1 MKLILA
7 SNKLRSKQREDEL
20 SSQLQRCSK
29 ALEDQLF
36 SLEVD
41 RPGLRQQIV
50 LQKLQERFANLRT
63 VTLRGIEFVLDPIW
77 IRKVVE
83 KASLQQKDRKKLLGK
98 TTKIHDMSIGEIKDL
113 LLDFH
118 QLGLDLSKTIGCRIQ
133 SDSLVFHFIR
143 EPVLFQHALGL
154 ADAVH
159 MSLFNLGLT
168 VRFPAKK
175 RVKEKSFFGYRWYFK
190 GWSSRASR
198 VVNVYSTSDRKFRLL
213 LHYLR
218 VFPKHLKEKE
228 YVKMIKFS
236 MNDLFSAQMNQE
248 RPDPYKYQIPIF
260 PRETQRRLDRNLGTN
275 PKLRCRLY
283 FNILQ
288 SKSLCA
294 PVGVDMIEE
303 QYEKHRE
310 SLCRPQEE
318 CLIVPQDFLRKLY
331 LYGKKV
337 GEEISDRGLYD
348 PKKTVF
354 PNTRATVEL
363 PRHRGGA
370 EKQLRPQR
378 QYFKGSA
385 METLISDLRGKKLN
399 SDPHSFHLNPQNQMG
414 ATRLE
419 PLVVGLFGPPASGK
433 TTLVQV
439 LTRRLWKLYFSE
451 MEFNDVVYS
460 RSCATSHW
468 DGYNNQPI
476 VVLDDFGQNHEDR
489 SDLSEFEQLVSSN
502 RYVLPMAS
510 LEDKGRLF
518 TSPIIIATS
527 NMAYGS
533 NFNNLGNGL
542 TVEEPEAVWRRF
554 KIPILL
560 LKDGTP
566 DQPKTKMYL
575 QRVETRLEDDDHWL
589 KKHQVLAPSQEYVH
603 PVTQNVQCWGSPSSR
618 KLGPSKEPF
627 FQGTRL
633 MGTEALVSKIK
644 EQLELHIS
652 YHDEFLEG
660 FWDQKIVSARIK
672 AEIDQDSQGVCAR
685 IDAKEVELPHLPTDH
700 QVVQR
705 FPALP
710 PYHPPVV
717 DAIALS
723 EPLKV
728 RMITK
733 AEAETK
739 VLKPLQMALFQY
751 LGQQPQFALT
761 SGCTK
766 STLLDSFE
774 ESALAWI
781 DRIEQQIQ
789 SIESRSEEGD
799 LWLSGDYTAA
809 TDNFPMSVTN
819 ALLEGILSEIDHEPT
834 RMWARWE
841 CSPHIIRYPIG
852 LDDGVQTSG
861 QLMGSLL
868 SFPLLCFLNDFIVS
882 ESGFEKGKYLIN
894 GDDVVAKGPM
904 STITQWRNI
913 APQVGLSLSLGKNF
927 ISEDFCTVNSQL
939 FYNAECQ
946 HTGKVSCQTRTGLS
960 LGFCFQESQFYF
972 GCHDEMYQEFIRR
985 NILELRKTPRSL
997 FVSTDLGGLGLVTDL
1012 PRVDRKL
1019 AHQVYL
1025 RDFLKP
1031 FLSSP
1036 NVPGFPDYQVL
1047 MIPEFQNDWTRGC
1060 LKDLDESEK
1069 TLNIL
1074 RQVFAEEPVLECFS
1088 SDLTHCEFKKDL
1100 KQIGDQLD
1108 PVLLDQ
1114 FHKTKLTDLPI
1125 LSSRRINVLFV
1136 KSGNVRWI
1144 RKRILDH
1151 VVQCLIHVA
1160 NNPQFEDF
1168 GDELRSLTLEELKD
1182 FDLLSSCRSLFEPDF
1197 EHVQQKF
1204 IPFEGFEDLL
1214 DSDFK
1219 ERTQPPKLFPHDQIE
1234 EFRRFDL
1241 PGETV
1246 GIDHPKDLPR

>member
-1 MKLILA
+1 
-7 SNKLRSKQREDEL
+7 
-20 SSQLQRCSK
+20 
-29 ALEDQLF
+29 
-36 SLEVD
+36 
-41 RPGLRQQIV
+41 
-50 LQKLQERFANLRT
+50 
-63 VTLRGIEFVLDPIW
+63 
-77 IRKVVE
+77 
-83 KASLQQKDRKKLLGK
+83 
-98 TTKIHDMSIGEIKDL
+98 
-113 LLDFH
+113 
-118 QLGLDLSKTIGCRIQ
+118 
-133 SDSLVFHFIR
+133 
-143 EPVLFQHALGL
+143 
-154 ADAVH
+154 
-159 MSLFNLGLT
+159 
-168 VRFPAKK
+168 
-175 RVKEKSFFGYRWYFK
+175 
-190 GWSSRASR
+190 
-198 VVNVYSTSDRKFRLL
+198 
-213 LHYLR
+213 
-218 VFPKHLKEKE
+218 
-228 YVKMIKFS
+228 
-236 MNDLFSAQMNQE
+236 
-248 RPDPYKYQIPIF
+248 
-260 PRETQRRLDRNLGTN
+260 
-275 PKLRCRLY
+275 
-283 FNILQ
+283 
-288 SKSLCA
+288 
-294 PVGVDMIEE
+294 
-303 QYEKHRE
+303 
-310 SLCRPQEE
+310 
-318 CLIVPQDFLRKLY
+318 
-331 LYGKKV
+331 
-337 GEEISDRGLYD
+337 
-348 PKKTVF
+348 
-354 PNTRATVEL
+354 
-363 PRHRGGA
+363 
-370 EKQLRPQR
+370 
-378 QYFKGSA
+378 
-385 METLISDLRGKKLN
+385 METLLSDLQGESLS
-399 SDPHSFHLNPQNQMG
+399 SDPLDRHLDPNNQKG

-433 TTLVQV
+433 TTLVQA
-439 LTRRLWKLYFSE
+439 LTRRLWKMYFSE
-451 MEFNDVVYS
+451 MDFDDVVYS

-468 DGYNNQPI
+468 DGYINQPI

-502 RYVLPMAS
+502 RYILPMAS
-510 LEDKGRLF
+510 LEEKGRIF

-533 NFNNLGNGL
+533 NFNLLGNGL

-560 LKDGTP
+560 LKDESKNYP
-566 DQPKTKMYL
+566 STKMYL
-575 QRVETRLEDDDHWL
+575 QRIETDVNDSHW
-589 KKHQVLAPSQEYVH
+589 KRKHQVLPKRGYFEH
-603 PVTQNVQCWGSPSSR
+603 PVTQSSLCNGSNSIRSKP
-618 KLGPSKEPF
+618 KKEPF
-627 FQGTRL
+627 FEGTRL
-633 MGTEALVSKIK
+633 ESVEALADYINQ
-644 EQLELHIS
+644 QLKLHTS

-672 AEIDQDSQGVCAR
+672 AEIDQESQGVCAR
-685 IDAKEVELPHLPTDH
+685 ISAKEIDFPHLPNDH

-705 FPALP
+705 FPAVP
-710 PYHPPVV
+710 PYHPPIV

-739 VLKPLQMALFQY
+739 VLKPLQMALFEY

-766 STLLDSFE
+766 SSLLDSFQ
-774 ESALAWI
+774 ESSKAWI

-789 SIESRSEEGD
+789 SIDLRSQEGD

-819 ALLEGILSEIDHEPT
+819 ALLEGILSQIDHEPT

-882 ESGFEKGKYLIN
+882 ESGFEKGQYLIN
-894 GDDVVAKGPM
+894 GDDVVAKGSM
-904 STITQWRNI
+904 STIKKWQCN

-927 ISEDFCTVNSQL
+927 VDEDFCTVNSQL
-939 FYNAECQ
+939 FFKAECQ

-972 GCHDEMYQEFIRR
+972 GCHDDMYQEFIRR

-997 FVSTDLGGLGLVTDL
+997 FVSTDLGGLGLETDL
-1012 PRVDRKL
+1012 NRVDRRL

-1036 NVPGFPDYQVL
+1036 QVPGFPEYQIL
-1047 MIPEFQNDWTRGC
+1047 MIPEFQNELTRGC

-1074 RQVFAEEPVLECFS
+1074 RQVFTKEPILESFS
-1088 SDLTHCEFKKDL
+1088 SDLTHTEFGKDF
-1100 KQIGDQLD
+1100 KQIKDQLD

-1125 LSSRRINVLFV
+1125 LSSRRVNVLFV
-1136 KSGNVRWI
+1136 QSGKVRWI

-1151 VVQCLIHVA
+1151 IVQCLIQVSEA
-1160 NNPQFEDF
+1160 PQLEDF
-1168 GDELRSLTLEELKD
+1168 GDEIRRLTLDELKD
-1182 FDLLSSCRSLFEPDF
+1182 FDLLSSCQQLFDPDF
-1197 EHVQQKF
+1197 EHIEQKF
-1204 IPFEGFEDLL
+1204 IPFEGFENLL

-1219 ERTQPPKLFPHDQIE
+1219 KRTQSPKLFPHDQIE

>member
-1 MKLILA
+1 
-7 SNKLRSKQREDEL
+7 
-20 SSQLQRCSK
+20 
-29 ALEDQLF
+29 LEDQLF

-83 KASLQQKDRKKLLGK
+83 RASLQQKDRKKLLGR
-98 TTKIHDMSIGEIKDL
+98 TARLHDMSTGEVKDL

-118 QLGLDLSKTIGCRIQ
+118 QLGLDLPKTMGCRIH
-133 SDSLVFHFIR
+133 SDSLVFHYIR
-143 EPVLFQHALGL
+143 EPALFQHALGL

-175 RVKEKSFFGYRWYFK
+175 QVKEKSFFGYRWYFK
-190 GWSSRASR
+190 GWSSRANR
-198 VVNVYSTSDRKFRLL
+198 IVNVYSTSDRKFRLL

-218 VFPKHLKEKE
+218 VFPKHLKENE

-236 MNDLFSAQMNQE
+236 MNDLFSVQMGQD

-275 PKLRCRLY
+275 SKLRCRLY

-331 LYGKKV
+331 RYGQKV
-337 GEEISDRGLYD
+337 GKEISERGLYD
-348 PKKTVF
+348 PSKTVF
-354 PNTRATVEL
+354 PNTRATVERA
-363 PRHRGGA
+363 RHKGGA
-370 EKQLRPQR
+370 EKHLRPSR

-385 METLISDLRGKKLN
+385 METLISDLEGQRIESEPL
-399 SDPHSFHLNPQNQMG
+399 SHHFDPNNQKG
-414 ATRLE
+414 STRLE
-419 PLVVGLFGPPASGK
+419 PFVVGLFGPPASGK

-439 LTRRLWKLYFSE
+439 LTRRFWKMYFSE
-451 MEFNDVVYS
+451 MDFDDVVYS

-468 DGYNNQPI
+468 DGYKHQPI

-542 TVEEPEAVWRRF
+542 TVEEPEAIWRRF

-566 DQPKTKMYL
+566 EHPKTKMYL
-575 QRVETRLEDDDHWL
+575 QRCEESLDDDHWRG
-589 KKHQVLAPSQEYVH
+589 KHQVLSPGEKYSH
-603 PVTQNVQCWGSPSSR
+603 PTTQSTLCYGSDKLTKMR
-618 KLGPSKEPF
+618 KTGPSKEPF
-627 FQGTRL
+627 FVGTRL
-633 MGTEALVSKIK
+633 GSVEALVSHFEK
-644 EQLELHIS
+644 QLKLHIT

-672 AEIDQDSQGVCAR
+672 AEIDQESQGVCAR
-685 IDAKEVELPHLPTDH
+685 IDAKEIDFPHLPHDH

-705 FPALP
+705 FSAIP

-751 LGQQPQFALT
+751 LGSQPQFALT

-766 STLLDSFE
+766 SSLLDSFE

-781 DRIEQQIQ
+781 NRIEQQIQ
-789 SIESRSEEGD
+789 SIDSRTEDGD

-819 ALLEGILSEIDHEPT
+819 ALLEGILSYIDHEPT

-841 CSPHIIRYPIG
+841 CSPHIIRYPTG
-852 LDDGVQTSG
+852 LDDGKQTSG

-894 GDDVVAKGPM
+894 GDDVVAKGSL
-904 STITQWRNI
+904 STIKRWRSI

-939 FYNAECQ
+939 FYHAECQ
-946 HTGKVSCQTRTGLS
+946 HTGKVSCQTRAGLS

-972 GCHDEMYQEFIRR
+972 GCRDEMYQEFIRR

-1012 PRVDRKL
+1012 DRVDRKL

-1036 NVPGFPDYQVL
+1036 QVPGFPDYQVL
-1047 MIPEFQNDWTRGC
+1047 MIPEFQNELTRGC
-1060 LKDLDESEK
+1060 LKDLDQSEQ

-1074 RQVFAEEPVLECFS
+1074 RQVFAEEPILESFS
-1088 SDLTHCEFKKDL
+1088 SDLTHSEFKRDL
-1100 KQIGDQLD
+1100 KEIGDQLD

-1114 FHKTKLTDLPI
+1114 FHKTRLTNLPA
-1125 LSSRRINVLFV
+1125 LNSRRVNVLFV
-1136 KSGNVRWI
+1136 RSGNVRWI

-1151 VVQCLIHVA
+1151 VVQCLIRVSEI
-1160 NNPQFEDF
+1160 PQFEDF
-1168 GDELRSLTLEELKD
+1168 GDDVRSLTLEDLKE
-1182 FDLLSSCRSLFEPDF
+1182 FDLLSSCQSLFEPDF
-1197 EHVQQKF
+1197 KYIEQKF

-1219 ERTQPPKLFPHDQIE
+1219 KRTQSPKLFPHDQIE

-1246 GIDHPKDLPR
+1246 GIDHPEDLPQ